1 MLGCGGRR
9 ALLLAAA
16 LALAGCG
23 GSISLV
29 FGDFHDDTITTPAI
43 TITQPT
49 SAAVFDTG
57 ATHIALGGAVLEASR
72 IRVQNTTTGEM
83 VEIAVSFRH
92 HWTEWLAP
100 ALLLVPGDNLFV
112 VTADADGSGVRTSAD
127 TLTVR
132 RPF

>member
-1 MLGCGGRR
+1 MPGPGSRR

-23 GSISLV
+23 GSISLA
-29 FGDFHDDTITTPAI
+29 FGDFHGDTFTTPAVS
-43 TITQPT
+43 ITQPT
-49 SAAVFDTG
+49 SAAVFDTTAG
-57 ATHIALGGAVLEASR
+57 QVALGGLVLEASR
-72 IRVQNTTTGEM
+72 VRVQNTTTGEM
-83 VEIAVSFRH
+83 VEIAVAFRH
-92 HWTEWLAP
+92 DWVEWLAP